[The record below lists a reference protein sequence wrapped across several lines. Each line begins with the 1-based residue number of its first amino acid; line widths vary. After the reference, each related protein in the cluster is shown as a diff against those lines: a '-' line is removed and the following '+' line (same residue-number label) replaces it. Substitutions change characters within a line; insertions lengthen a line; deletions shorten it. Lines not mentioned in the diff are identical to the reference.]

1 MFSSEFCEI
10 SKNTFNYRTPLV
22 AASVT
27 LRHRKNNHG
36 YKPLP
41 IGTQARNYQGGR
53 EVSLPFFENWKKI
66 LIFGKKCYLYL
77 WEKAPKFILCVVNDT
92 LLKFPNST
100 QKNFFLR
107 PWHPRLLPSG
117 FYNMFQDHP
126 SFQLPSLKTN
136 VLAISAF
143 PSLFHHFDWNDM
155 VSIVT
160 YWQINLHKRNKRHFF
175 VSAISLIFCW
185 NINSS

>member
-10 SKNTFNYRTPLV
+10 SKNTFAYRTPLV

-27 LRHRKNNHG
+27 MRHRKNNHG
-36 YKPLP
+36 YKPRP

-66 LIFGKKCYLYL
+66 LIFGKKYYLYL

-100 QKNFFLR
+100 LRNFFLR
-107 PWHPRLLPSG
+107 PRHPLLLPSG

-143 PSLFHHFDWNDM
+143 LSLFPHFDWNEM

-160 YWQINLHKRNKRHFF
+160 YWQINLHKRNISHFF